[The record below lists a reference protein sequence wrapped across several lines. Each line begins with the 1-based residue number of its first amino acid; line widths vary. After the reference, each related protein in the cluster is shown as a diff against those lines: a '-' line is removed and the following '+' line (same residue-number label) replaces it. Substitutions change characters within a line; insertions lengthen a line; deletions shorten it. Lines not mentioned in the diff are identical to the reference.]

1 MQVTSKASY
10 EQPKTGYI
18 KAKCLSAIDGR
29 YDRVSYNGNER
40 WTRKLFLIFEI
51 DQKITRGEAKY
62 IGKNMIVV
70 KEFTASASPD
80 SNFRRMIENWRKQR
94 FGEKLDT
101 NGNITLMT
109 KRLNSKTKKYEE
121 VPFQIEYLNGID
133 CLLKL
138 EDIGKSKS
146 YITVTEI
153 LKLPKNETPIQNEN
167 CIGYVPDNLARKI
180 ALRPEVNPDELSQP
194 IRGYPDGY
202 LGEEDDDEVPF

>member
-180 ALRPEVNPDELSQP
+180 ALRPEVNPDELSEP
-194 IRGYPDGY
+194 IRGYADGY
-202 LGEEDDDEVPF
+202 LGEEDDEEVPF